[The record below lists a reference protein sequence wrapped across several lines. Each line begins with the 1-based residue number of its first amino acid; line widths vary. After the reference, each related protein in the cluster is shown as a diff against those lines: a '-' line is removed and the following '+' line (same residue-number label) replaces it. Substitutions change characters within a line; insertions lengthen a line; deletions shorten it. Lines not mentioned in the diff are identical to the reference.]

1 MVNSFNSD
9 YVVIVPLYTKPHDVC
24 VSAGRVLGMRHV
36 MACLMFLATTVSYAT
51 RVSMSVGIVAMT
63 SNNSYGHP
71 VFTHWTR
78 SIQDTI
84 LSSFFWGYIVLQI
97 PAGYIAGRFG
107 GKYLMLI
114 SMATTGVVNLLLPIA
129 AIKGD
134 YMAVCACRIVMGL
147 VQGLLYPSLHGVL
160 GHWVPVSERSRLG
173 TFVYA
178 GAQLGT
184 IVELLTSGM
193 LAASPWGWPSVFYVA
208 GICCLVWSVLW
219 VVFGDSTP
227 GSSRWISKEERNYI
241 ELNAGSNEIGHEVND
256 QNTSFAF
263 WSTTLDD
270 TNALNIVH
278 QKMPTPW
285 KGILTC
291 LPFWAILLAHSGQNL
306 GFWTLLTELP
316 SYMKNVL
323 NVDIKENGQLSALPY
338 VAMYILSFFF
348 SWLAD
353 FLVNRKIIK
362 LVTSRRIFNTIAQWG
377 PAIALL
383 GLSYLPAGNLSLAVI
398 ILTVTC
404 GLNGAHYVGFMLSHI
419 DLSPNHASTMMGFT
433 NGIGAIFSIL
443 APLSVSFV
451 VEDETSAADW
461 RKVFFISVAFYFL
474 ANLFYLLFISADIQ
488 PWNEPKPK
496 PLEDGEK
503 KPAEKSADE
512 KSKNMGEHKF

>member
-1 MVNSFNSD
+1 MVD
-9 YVVIVPLYTKPHDVC
+9 CDTTEMTTVPKP
-24 VSAGRVLGMRHV
+24 GRLLGMRHV
-36 MACLMFLATTVSYAT
+36 MACLMFLGTTVSYAT

-129 AIKGD
+129 AVKGD

-160 GHWVPVSERSRLG
+160 GHWVPVTERSRLG

-184 IVELLTSGM
+184 IVELLTSGV

-208 GICCLVWSVLW
+208 GICCIVWSVLW
-219 VVFGDSTP
+219 IILGDSTP

-241 ELNAGSNEIGHEVND
+241 EYNAGSNDIGHEK
-256 QNTSFAF
+256 
-263 WSTTLDD
+263 
-270 TNALNIVH
+270 I
-278 QKMPTPW
+278 PTPW

-291 LPFWAILLAHSGQNL
+291 LPFWAILLAHCGQNL

-377 PAIALL
+377 PAVALL

-496 PLEDGEK
+496 ALEDGVKKSDEK
-503 KPAEKSADE
+503 NADE

>member
-1 MVNSFNSD
+1 MVDSE
-9 YVVIVPLYTKPHDVC
+9 TQDV
-24 VSAGRVLGMRHV
+24 SSQKSESKLGMRHL
-36 MACLMFLATTVSYAT
+36 MALIMFLATTVSYAT

-63 SNNSYGHP
+63 SNNSYGYP
-71 VFTHWTR
+71 VFDWPR

-97 PAGYIAGRFG
+97 PAGYLAGRFG
-107 GKYLMLI
+107 GKYLMLV

-134 YMAVCACRIVMGL
+134 YMAVCACRIVMG
-147 VQGLLYPSLHGVL
+147 VAQGLLYPSLHGVL

-184 IVELLTSGM
+184 IIELMTSGA
-193 LAASPWGWPSVFYVA
+193 LSASRFGWPSVFYVA
-208 GICCLVWSVLW
+208 GITCIVWSIVWLI
-219 VVFGDSTP
+219 VGDSTP
-227 GSSRWISKEERNYI
+227 ASSRWISKKERKYI
-241 ELNAGSNEIGHEVND
+241 EMNSGSNELGHG
-256 QNTSFAF
+256 
-263 WSTTLDD
+263 
-270 TNALNIVH
+270 
-278 QKMPTPW
+278 KMPTPW
-285 KGILTC
+285 LSILTS

-316 SYMKNVL
+316 SYMNHVL
-323 NVDIKENGQLSALPY
+323 NVDIKQNGQLSALPY
-338 VAMYILSFFF
+338 IAMWLLSFFF

-353 FLVNRKIIK
+353 FLVNRNIIR

-377 PAIALL
+377 PAVALL

-398 ILTVTC
+398 ILTVTV

-443 APLSVSFV
+443 APLTVSFV
-451 VEDETSAADW
+451 VEDETSADDW

-474 ANLFYLLFISADIQ
+474 ANLFYLLFISADVQ
-488 PWNEPKPK
+488 EWNDPKPSK
-496 PLEDGEK
+496 PIEDGEK
-503 KPAEKSADE
+503 KVEDKNTEKNPE
-512 KSKNMGEHKF
+512 KNTNNVGEHKF